1 MSTDSGILSRRLTLS
16 GLWVAAIGFF
26 TTRFTVTLA
35 AYEQP
40 TQFFLAGVVPLILG
54 LLLAIFGV
62 ALVVGAFDPTYV
74 RTVALWCTVGMLSMF
89 VLVVLTLLGSNPSGL
104 GSIGSV
110 TSKVYLSNFLI
121 GGSILGTLIGL
132 YAAENSQH
140 QLELRQQANRL
151 VTLNRILRHEVLNAI
166 TVIRGS
172 TEVIQSSGDTDEPI
186 GHIEQKSDHVVDTIE
201 DVKYLTQTERSEQ
214 GGIYPSDLARTV
226 DDTIE
231 TIEERYPGASVNY
244 SRSGN
249 DGVQVWADSRLS
261 HVLYHLVE
269 NAIVHNDDSN
279 PSVDIELAVGRDVA
293 CVRITDSG
301 PGLPEDQR
309 RILEEGAIPD
319 HDDPR
324 TGFGT
329 NLARMF
335 VERYGGDISTDQRAG
350 GTMIE
355 VELRRVTES
364 APPTQTPTDVRSY
377 GLEPSQLVTAVG
389 AALVAG
395 GAMGVVIQAMAG
407 VVPIIGALYGV
418 PDPFIG
424 WITHEF
430 HSVVFGLVFA
440 GLILV
445 APQRYSSSV
454 FGYLGVGLAWST
466 FLWLFAAGVV
476 MPVWQNLIG
485 IPAPIPHLTP
495 PALVGH
501 LIWGSTLGVVYHY
514 GGALSVLPGKWGT
527 TAY

>member
-1 MSTDSGILSRRLTLS
+1 MSASSVTLPRRLTLS

-35 AYEQP
+35 AYDQP
-40 TQFFLAGVVPLILG
+40 SQFVLAGVVPLVLG
-54 LLLAIFGV
+54 LLLAIFGM

-74 RTVALWCTVGMLSMF
+74 RTVAAWCTVGMVSMF
-89 VLVVLTLLGSNPSGL
+89 ILVVLTLLGSNPSGM

-121 GGSILGTLIGL
+121 GGSILGTFIGL

-186 GHIEQKSDHVVDTIE
+186 RHIEQKSDHVVDTIE
-201 DVKYLTQTERSEQ
+201 DVKYLTQTERSER
-214 GGIYPSDLARTV
+214 GGLYPTDLARTV
-226 DDTIE
+226 ADTVDTIR
-231 TIEERYPGASVNY
+231 ERYPEAAVDY

-249 DGVQVWADSRLS
+249 NGVKVWADSRLP
-261 HVLYHLVE
+261 HVLYHLAE
-269 NAIVHNDDSN
+269 NAIVHNDD
-279 PSVDIELAVGRDVA
+279 PTPTVDIELAVGRDVA
-293 CVRITDSG
+293 CVRITDTG

-309 RILEEGAIPD
+309 RILEEGDIPER
-319 HDDPR
+319 DDPR

-335 VERYGGDISTDQRAG
+335 VERYGGDISTEQTG
-350 GTMIE
+350 EGTMIE
-355 VELRRVTES
+355 VELRRSTES
-364 APPTQTPTDVRSY
+364 APPNQTPTDVRSY
-377 GLEPSQLVTAVG
+377 GIEPSQLVTAVG
-389 AALVAG
+389 SALVAG
-395 GAMGVVIQAMAG
+395 AAMGVVIQAMAG
-407 VVPIIGALYGV
+407 VVPVIGALYGV

-430 HSVVFGLVFA
+430 HSVVFGLIYA
-440 GLILV
+440 GLIV
-445 APQRYSSSV
+445 VVPQRFSSNV
-454 FGYLGVGLAWST
+454 FGYVGIGLAWAT

-476 MPVWQNLIG
+476 MPTWQNLIG
-485 IPAPIPHLTP
+485 IQAPIPHLTP

-501 LIWGSTLGVVYHY
+501 LIWGSTLGIVYHY
-514 GGALSVLPGKWGT
+514 GGTLSVLPETWGT